1 MLLDGASGIMLV
13 LGISVVLNIVVFMYF
28 RNRVTSLENKVDVM
42 FQIVQEHANTA
53 NSGGGVGPPQGDL
66 ANDIGIP
73 ESVMNL
79 QPEGANF
86 ENTQDS
92 VNNVEQHNEVIDDD
106 DDDSDNDDDDDS
118 DDSDDYSENNDGE
131 TNLESTLKVVD
142 MNETNDPNQLIQVS
156 DDDDDDD
163 DDDDEDSDDDDD
175 DESDYENNNE
185 GALPSPNLVISGS
198 LMEPDM
204 VNLEENDPGIVD
216 VVDLPVDA
224 TIPDDSIKTLNIDE
238 DNDEQSLAESD
249 DSNLNKMQ
257 VSQLRDIA
265 KEKGIK
271 GVSKMKKKE
280 LISLLTQ

>member
-13 LGISVVLNIVVFMYF
+13 LGISVVLNIIVFMYF

-42 FQIVQEHANTA
+42 FQIVQEHANTT
-53 NSGGGVGPPQGDL
+53 NRGGGGLPQGDM

-73 ESVMNL
+73 EGVMNL
-79 QPEGANF
+79 QPETGNL
-86 ENTQDS
+86 EQVDE
-92 VNNVEQHNEVIDDD
+92 VDQHNIIDDQVDESDDSEDDD
-106 DDDSDNDDDDDS
+106 DDN
-118 DDSDDYSENNDGE
+118 SENNDNE
-131 TNLESTLKVVD
+131 NNVDSTLKVVD
-142 MNETNDPNQLIQVS
+142 MNESSDPNQLIQVS
-156 DDDDDDD
+156 DDDDDD
-163 DDDDEDSDDDDD
+163 SDDDDD
-175 DESDYENNNE
+175 DDDDSEDDDSDYENNNE
-185 GALPSPNLVISGS
+185 GALANPNLVISGS
-198 LMEPDM
+198 LMESNM
-204 VNLEENDPGIVD
+204 VNLDENDPGIID

-224 TIPDDSIKTLNIDE
+224 TVPGDSIKTLNIGE
-238 DNDEQSLAESD
+238 DLEDDGEQSLAESD

>member
-1 MLLDGASGIMLV
+1 M
-13 LGISVVLNIVVFMYF
+13 
-28 RNRVTSLENKVDVM
+28 VTSLENKVDVM

-53 NSGGGVGPPQGDL
+53 NSGGGGVGPTQGDL

-86 ENTQDS
+86 ENTQES
-92 VNNVEQHNEVIDDD
+92 VNNVEQHNEVIEHDDE
-106 DDDSDNDDDDDS
+106 SDNDDDDDS

-163 DDDDEDSDDDDD
+163 EDSDDDDDD

-185 GALPSPNLVISGS
+185 GALPNPNLVISGS

-216 VVDLPVDA
+216 VVDLPIDA
-224 TIPDDSIKTLNIDE
+224 TIPDDSIKTLNIGE
-238 DNDEQSLAESD
+238 DVTDEQSLAESD

-271 GVSKMKKKE
+271 GVSKMKKKRAYFAFNT
-280 LISLLTQ
+280 ISINIFGFFIFL

>member
-13 LGISVVLNIVVFMYF
+13 LGISVVLNIIVFMYF

-42 FQIVQEHANTA
+42 FQIVQEHANTP
-53 NSGGGVGPPQGDL
+53 NSGGGGIPQGDMASEL
-66 ANDIGIP
+66 GIP

-79 QPEGANF
+79 QPENGELNPVS
-86 ENTQDS
+86 ELEE
-92 VNNVEQHNEVIDDD
+92 NNVVDDNHVESD
-106 DDDSDNDDDDDS
+106 DNSEDS
-118 DDSDDYSENNDGE
+118 DDNSEDNDNE

-142 MNETNDPNQLIQVS
+142 MNESSDPNQLIQVS
-156 DDDDDDD
+156 DDDDDSDDEDD
-163 DDDDEDSDDDDD
+163 DDSEDDDS
-175 DESDYENNNE
+175 EYENNNE
-185 GALPSPNLVISGS
+185 GALANPNLVISGS
-198 LMEPDM
+198 LMEPNM
-204 VNLEENDPGIVD
+204 VNLHENDPGIID

-224 TIPDDSIKTLNIDE
+224 PVPGDSIKTLNIGE
-238 DNDEQSLAESD
+238 DLEDDSEQSLAEND